1 MYVCVCLRCAA
12 PSDRILPCNRLGG
25 EVESCTDM
33 TEEFD
38 PTLDSPARNALRVYS
53 HCLQKGWQMG
63 GVIGCAVVAPIV
75 LYRRRGA
82 ANVTPAL
89 VNAVYRTVLSTTAVS
104 VALCAARLAS
114 SPDFKAGV
122 EDRAYRLHY
131 NQGQNR
137 VDLFSKVG
145 TAVGGTAALLFLPAS
160 AAAVVSAGA
169 AGAAF
174 GVLAH
179 IASAPKSQS

>member
-1 MYVCVCLRCAA
+1 MMQACELQLKEERRAVLRLCYSCVCSNPWIQPTHCCDT
-12 PSDRILPCNRLGG
+12 PLPL
-25 EVESCTDM
+25 
-33 TEEFD
+33 
-38 PTLDSPARNALRVYS
+38 PLA
-53 HCLQKGWQMG
+53 
-63 GVIGCAVVAPIV
+63 
-75 LYRRRGA
+75 
-82 ANVTPAL
+82 
-89 VNAVYRTVLSTTAVS
+89 